1 MLKKK
6 KFSVFLLVLQQTETL
21 SSFLVSA
28 AQDATPCVDMEEN
41 GPLRGCWR
49 CGLLNNTK
57 AAPERSSEDEPLEGV
72 ALEGPDQRVPI
83 RGSEQW

>member
-1 MLKKK
+1 M
-6 KFSVFLLVLQQTETL
+6 LQQTETL

-57 AAPERSSEDEPLEGV
+57 AAPERSSEDEPWEGV